1 MSASDLAIVAALI
14 FAWGTMS
21 ARLERFGVTAP
32 GSVRPCRFAA
42 DPRPAGALRTAPTWN
57 LVGVHSGRIHHDSDI
72 GMVRKRRALEEIIAA
87 GQPPSD
93 LTVAPLV
100 GDPIADSGS
109 GTPAQ

>member
-1 MSASDLAIVAALI
+1 LLLTHGPLAPFGPHRPGTWQAS
-14 FAWGTMS
+14 
-21 ARLERFGVTAP
+21 TA
-32 GSVRPCRFAA
+32 
-42 DPRPAGALRTAPTWN
+42 
-57 LVGVHSGRIHHDSDI
+57 RIHHDSDI

>member
-1 MSASDLAIVAALI
+1 MRSSDLAIVAALI

-32 GSVRPCRFAA
+32 GNVRPCRFAA
-42 DPRPAGALRTAPTWN
+42 DPRPAGALRTAPGTWQA
-57 LVGVHSGRIHHDSDI
+57 STARIHHDSDI

-109 GTPAQ
+109 GTPTQ